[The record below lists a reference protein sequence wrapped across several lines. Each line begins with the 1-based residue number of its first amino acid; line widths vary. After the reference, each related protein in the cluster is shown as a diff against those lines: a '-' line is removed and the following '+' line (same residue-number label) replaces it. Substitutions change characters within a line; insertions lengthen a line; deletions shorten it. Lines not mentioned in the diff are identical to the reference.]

1 MFIKIHC
8 GTYKG
13 STMFVTKKIDE
24 NHTCPKTITRKHH
37 KNANKS
43 LIGYL
48 VKEQLED
55 PNREY
60 KPKYIIKDM
69 DVCFG
74 VNISYQQAYRGL
86 HKGLEI
92 LRGSPVESFEKLP
105 YYCHNLE
112 KKNPGTV
119 TKIKVDKEGRF
130 EILFIFIGIALQ
142 KMATLRI
149 ALQSQK
155 WFKKSTYIATY
166 EESINP
172 VGDIE
177 A

>member
-1 MFIKIHC
+1 M
-8 GTYKG
+8 G
-13 STMFVTKKIDE
+13 STMFVTKKFDD

-37 KNANKS
+37 RNANKS

-60 KPKYIIKDM
+60 KPKDIIKDM
-69 DVCFG
+69 VVRFG

-86 HKGLEI
+86 HKGLEM
-92 LRGSPVESFEKLP
+92 LRGSPFESFEKLP

-119 TKIKVDKEGRF
+119 TNIKVDKEGRF
-130 EILFIFIGIALQ
+130 EMLFISIGVVV
-142 KMATLRI
+142 
-149 ALQSQK
+149 SYYVV
-155 WFKKSTYIATY
+155 TYFY
-166 EESINP
+166 ESFNSY
-172 VGDIE
+172 VVL
-177 A
+177 AN